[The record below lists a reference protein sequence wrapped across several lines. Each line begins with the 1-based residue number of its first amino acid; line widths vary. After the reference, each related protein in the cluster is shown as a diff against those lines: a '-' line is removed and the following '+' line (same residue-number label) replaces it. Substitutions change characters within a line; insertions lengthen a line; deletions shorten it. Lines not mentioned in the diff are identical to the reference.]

1 MSGVWELAIALGAL
15 AVAVW
20 LPGALVIKLSAL
32 LRPRGEESRPQYP
45 AVGPA
50 MDL

>member
-1 MSGVWELAIALGAL
+1 MSGVWELAIALGAV

-32 LRPRGEESRPQYP
+32 LRPRGEEPRPQIP
-45 AVGPA
+45 AIGPA